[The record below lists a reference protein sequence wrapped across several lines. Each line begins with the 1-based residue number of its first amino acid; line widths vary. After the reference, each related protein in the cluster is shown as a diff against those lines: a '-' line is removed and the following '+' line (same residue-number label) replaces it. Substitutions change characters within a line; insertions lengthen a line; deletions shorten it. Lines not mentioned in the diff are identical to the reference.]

1 MFLWL
6 DGVLARAVSIRDIS
20 VLFYL
25 LMEKKSTYFMFTKIF
40 LAGGPWGGFWG
51 WDFYFWDYFYFGFG
65 GTQKST

>member
-1 MFLWL
+1 
-6 DGVLARAVSIRDIS
+6 
-20 VLFYL
+20 
-25 LMEKKSTYFMFTKIF
+25 MFTKIF